1 MSNETQADHSP
12 KGPLTYPENNVIG
25 ILDTPEAAMAAVAD
39 LTGGGFFDSEVTLAC
54 GVEQANRLRDS
65 SGRTGLVG
73 RVLQVVDQF
82 GAGGD
87 ELDTKRRYEQALREG
102 HLNVRVLAPTDERKR
117 RAVEVLRKHGG
128 RYINFFGRLTIET
141 LG

>member
-1 MSNETQADHSP
+1 
-12 KGPLTYPENNVIG
+12 
-25 ILDTPEAAMAAVAD
+25 MAAVAD

-73 RVLQVVDQF
+73 RVLQVVDQY

-102 HLNVRVLAPTDERKR
+102 HLNVRVLAPTEERKR

-128 RYINFFGRLTIET
+128 HYINFFGRLTIET